1 MFNFFKKNKKLE
13 KLKIVYTDLNKI
25 EDRILFLCNE
35 TQNQKYSTYKTVINH
50 LNNNI
55 YGMKLAKDLETKYE
69 MINKLSNEILN
80 IHIEIKNELNEY
92 NHLKYEKEMEKLA

>member
-1 MFNFFKKNKKLE
+1 M
-13 KLKIVYTDLNKI
+13 KI
-25 EDRILFLCNE
+25 EFYSYVTKHKIKN
-35 TQNQKYSTYKTVINH
+35 STYKTVINH

-92 NHLKYEKEMEKLA
+92 NYLKYEKEIFGV